1 MDTTV
6 CVIINCK
13 VQQNNWINWTEDFN
27 GYTYRHTTK
36 MEQIMEHMLAEMK
49 NNQETLMARLEAKDR
64 CQSGENVDQSRQMQ
78 AMQDACLEKMET
90 STEEME
96 AIVECQKV
104 PNEEATV
111 ETIRVLK
118 D

>member
-1 MDTTV
+1 
-6 CVIINCK
+6 
-13 VQQNNWINWTEDFN
+13 
-27 GYTYRHTTK
+27 
-36 MEQIMEHMLAEMK
+36 
-49 NNQETLMARLEAKDR
+49 
-64 CQSGENVDQSRQMQ
+64 
-78 AMQDACLEKMET
+78 MET